1 VLLVGTLEGAR
12 KILPPENFPKLDA
25 LYDTYGEAVYR
36 LSLRMLGNASDA
48 EDLTQEVF
56 VDFWQKQKYDPS
68 RGSLITFLLMMTR
81 SRALN
86 RIRQR
91 QSRQQLLHRWEK
103 VMPMSHADE
112 SFDQAALSELSL
124 QIRAALQEIPE
135 AQRQVL
141 ELAYYEGL
149 SQSEI
154 TERLSIPLGTVK
166 TRSRQ
171 GLLKLR
177 QRLHNLMD

>member
-1 VLLVGTLEGAR
+1 VQ
-12 KILPPENFPKLDA
+12 PDQSPSLDA
-25 LYDTYGEAVYR
+25 LYDSYGEAVYR
-36 LSLRMLGNASDA
+36 LALRMLGNATDA

-56 VDFWQKQKYDPS
+56 VDFWQKQQYDAS
-68 RGSLITFLLMMTR
+68 RGSVITFLLTMTR

-91 QSRQQLLHRWEK
+91 QSKAQLLQRWEK
-103 VMPMSHADE
+103 VMPMSHADTALE
-112 SFDQAALSELSL
+112 QASLSEVSQ
-124 QIRAALQEIPE
+124 QIRTALDTLPA
-135 AQRQVL
+135 AQRQIL
-141 ELAYYEGL
+141 EMAYYEGL

-154 TERLSIPLGTVK
+154 TERLAIPLGTVK

-177 QRLHNLMD
+177 KLLHNLMD

>member
-1 VLLVGTLEGAR
+1 MVTFVRCRQIVQPDHPPNLE
-12 KILPPENFPKLDA
+12 A
-25 LYDTYGEAVYR
+25 LYDTYGAAVYR
-36 LSLRMLGNASDA
+36 LALRMLGNASDA

-56 VDFWQKQKYDPS
+56 VDFWQKQQYDAS
-68 RGSLITFLLMMTR
+68 RGSLITFLLTMTR

-91 QSRQQLLHRWEK
+91 QSKSQLLQRWEK
-103 VMPMSHADE
+103 VMPMSYADNALE
-112 SFDQAALSELSL
+112 KAALSEVA
-124 QIRAALQEIPE
+124 QEIQQALQALPE
-135 AQRQVL
+135 AQRQIL
-141 ELAYYEGL
+141 EMAYYEGL

-154 TERLSIPLGTVK
+154 TARLDIPLGTVK

-177 QRLHNLMD
+177 QLLHNLMD